1 MILIADAGS
10 TKTSWCLVDGD
21 VRDDMRSSGINAAT
35 MPVDTV
41 SDIVDSE
48 LLSWLGERRVDT
60 ICYYGAGVVGDVQ
73 RGSVVKALAGV
84 GAGAVSVESDML
96 GAARSIL
103 GRKAGI
109 ACILGTGSNTC
120 LYDGAGIVDNVPSLG
135 YILGDEGS
143 GASLGRRFT
152 GDLFK
157 RLLPVEVENVWQ
169 ERVGLDMP
177 GVVDRVYRSPGAN
190 TFLGSLV
197 PLIHELLHI
206 DEVAAMVEDEFDRF
220 FERNVERYGVPCRSL
235 GFVGSIAVHF
245 GDILARVAV
254 RRGYEIVGVAADPM
268 DGLVHFHVA
277 ESNRH

>member
-35 MPVDTV
+35 MSCDAV
-41 SDIVDSE
+41 SEVIDSE
-48 LLSWLGERRVDT
+48 LLPWLGGRRVDKV
-60 ICYYGAGVVGDVQ
+60 CYYGAGVVGNVQ
-73 RGSVVKALAGV
+73 RESVVKALAGV
-84 GAGAVSVESDML
+84 GARAVAVESDML
-96 GAARSIL
+96 GVARSIL
-103 GRKAGI
+103 GREAGI

-120 LYDGAGIVDNVPSLG
+120 LYDGVGIVDNVPSLG

-157 RLLPVEVENVWQ
+157 RLLPAEVESVWQ
-169 ERVGLDMP
+169 DRVGLDMP
-177 GVVDRVYRSPGAN
+177 GVVERVYRRPGAN

-197 PLIHELLHI
+197 PVIHGLLHI

-220 FERNVERYGVPCRSL
+220 FERNVERYDIPCRRL
-235 GFVGSIAVHF
+235 GFVGSVAVHF
-245 GDILARVAV
+245 GDILACVAA
-254 RRGYEIVGVAADPM
+254 RRGYEIAGVTADPM
-268 DGLVHFHVA
+268 DGLVRFHGV
-277 ESNRH
+277 